1 MVDLSLRDR
10 IYQVIFGTDTV
21 AGQRFD
27 IVLIYLIL
35 VSVLAVV
42 LDSIAV
48 IHSDYGSWLF
58 WLEWGF
64 TALFSIEYCLR
75 IYSSPKPLRYIF
87 SFYGLVDLLSI
98 VPTYLAL
105 IFPGANYW
113 LVIRLL
119 RVLRIFRVFKL
130 VRYLTEAN
138 LLLRSIYAARRKVL
152 VFFLVVLILSVI
164 FGSLMFLVEGPE
176 NGFTSI
182 PRSIYWTI
190 VTITT
195 VGYGDI
201 APSTVIGQLL
211 ASVIMILG
219 YAIIAV
225 PTGIVTVDLTTNSTA
240 KTDSILCTSCNH
252 GLTVEDK
259 FCSNCGTQL

>member
-64 TALFSIEYCLR
+64 TALFSLEYCLR

-87 SFYGLVDLLSI
+87 SFYGVIDFLSTIPKYLTFILVGSHSL
-98 VPTYLAL
+98 VAL
-105 IFPGANYW
+105 RA
-113 LVIRLL
+113 LRLM
-119 RVLRIFRVFKL
+119 RIFRILKL
-130 VRYLTEAN
+130 
-138 LLLRSIYAARRKVL
+138 AR
-152 VFFLVVLILSVI
+152 FI
-164 FGSLMFLVEGPE
+164 GE
-176 NGFTSI
+176 
-182 PRSIYWTI
+182 
-190 VTITT
+190 
-195 VGYGDI
+195 
-201 APSTVIGQLL
+201 STNFARALK
-211 ASVIMILG
+211 ASR
-219 YAIIAV
+219 AKIAV
-225 PTGIVTVDLTTNSTA
+225 FN
-240 KTDSILCTSCNH
+240 
-252 GLTVEDK
+252 
-259 FCSNCGTQL
+259 

>member
-1 MVDLSLRDR
+1 M
-10 IYQVIFGTDTV
+10 GT
-21 AGQRFD
+21 FM
-27 IVLIYLIL
+27 
-35 VSVLAVV
+35 
-42 LDSIAV
+42 
-48 IHSDYGSWLF
+48 
-58 WLEWGF
+58 
-64 TALFSIEYCLR
+64 
-75 IYSSPKPLRYIF
+75 
-87 SFYGLVDLLSI
+87 
-98 VPTYLAL
+98 
-105 IFPGANYW
+105 
-113 LVIRLL
+113 
-119 RVLRIFRVFKL
+119 
-130 VRYLTEAN
+130 
-138 LLLRSIYAARRKVL
+138 YA
-152 VFFLVVLILSVI
+152 I
-164 FGSLMFLVEGPE
+164 EGPE

-182 PRSIYWTI
+182 PLSIYWAI
-190 VTITT
+190 VTLTT

>member
-1 MVDLSLRDR
+1 ML
-10 IYQVIFGTDTV
+10 
-21 AGQRFD
+21 
-27 IVLIYLIL
+27 
-35 VSVLAVV
+35 
-42 LDSIAV
+42 
-48 IHSDYGSWLF
+48 
-58 WLEWGF
+58 
-64 TALFSIEYCLR
+64 
-75 IYSSPKPLRYIF
+75 
-87 SFYGLVDLLSI
+87 
-98 VPTYLAL
+98 
-105 IFPGANYW
+105 
-113 LVIRLL
+113 
-119 RVLRIFRVFKL
+119 
-130 VRYLTEAN
+130 
-138 LLLRSIYAARRKVL
+138 
-152 VFFLVVLILSVI
+152 
-164 FGSLMFLVEGPE
+164 E

-182 PRSIYWTI
+182 PLSIYWAI
-190 VTITT
+190 VTLTT